1 MGYERQKHYPGFGDE
16 PGLWDCADS
25 CSPDLL
31 PGAPHYLL
39 REAGSQ
45 AKKPNIGVLLSFFFF
60 FLGSWV
66 PTITTYS

>member
-45 AKKPNIGVLLSFFFF
+45 AKNPGFLL
-60 FLGSWV
+60 
-66 PTITTYS
+66 